1 MHNDPFTINLP
12 HLNLHGETYETMGY
26 LLSSFIKDNYIIVDN
41 GEPGKE
47 KVSFPSN
54 INYDIEEIHQKI
66 QEMLP
71 NALIIKICTL

>member
-1 MHNDPFTINLP
+1 MLVIDDNGYGSPF
-12 HLNLHGETYETMGY
+12 GDKFYEV
-26 LLSSFIKDNYIIVDN
+26 NYIIVDN

-66 QEMLP
+66 QEMIP
-71 NALIIKICTL
+71 NALIIEICAL